1 MKRLMMVAAATA
13 AALAGAGGAFAQEL
27 RVMTFNVRFAN
38 PGDGPNVWP
47 ARRDVFM
54 RTVRDANPDVIG
66 TQELLKTQ
74 GDDIVR
80 ALPGYRWFGRDRD
93 GGHKGEHMGVF
104 YRTDRLK
111 LIRSGDFWLSET
123 PGTPGRISWGANLP
137 RMVTWGVF
145 ETVGGGKPFRFLMA
159 DTHFAHRGAED
170 EEARNRSAALIA
182 ARLPT
187 IARGLPIV
195 LTGDLNTTPDS
206 AAVKRLT
213 AFLTDAS
220 KLARTRAAPTG
231 TFHDFT
237 GTPEPGK
244 WIDYVLVKGFRPVS
258 AEVLTVHDGARYPSD
273 HFPIVAV
280 LKAEKAD

>member
-1 MKRLMMVAAATA
+1 MKRLMMAAVAVAALMT
-13 AALAGAGGAFAQEL
+13 AGGAEAQDV
-27 RVMTFNVRFAN
+27 RVMTFNVRFACDC
-38 PGDGPNVWP
+38 DGPNVWP
-47 ARRDVFM
+47 ARRDLFM
-54 RTVRDANPDVIG
+54 RTVREANPDVIG
-66 TQELLKTQ
+66 TQELLKSQ

-80 ALPGYRWFGRDRD
+80 ALPRYRWFGRDRD

-104 YRTDRLK
+104 YRADRLR

-123 PGTPGRISWGANLP
+123 PETPGKISWGANLP

-145 ETVGGGKPFRFLMA
+145 ETTGRTKRRFLMA

-170 EEARNRSAALIA
+170 EEARDRSAALIA
-182 ARLPT
+182 ERLPA
-187 IARGLPIV
+187 IAPGLPIV

-220 KLARTRAAPTG
+220 RLARTPDAPSG

-244 WIDYVLVKGFRPVS
+244 WIDYILVKRFR
-258 AEVLTVHDGARYPSD
+258 ATAARVLTTHDGARYPSD
-273 HFPIVAV
+273 HFPIVAD
-280 LKAEKAD
+280 LSAE

>member
-1 MKRLMMVAAATA
+1 MKRLMMAAVAVAALMT
-13 AALAGAGGAFAQEL
+13 AGGADAQDV
-27 RVMTFNVRFAN
+27 RVMTFNVRFACDC
-38 PGDGPNVWP
+38 DGPNVWP
-47 ARRDVFM
+47 ARRDLFM
-54 RTVRDANPDVIG
+54 RTVREANPDVIG
-66 TQELLKTQ
+66 TQELLKSQ

-80 ALPGYRWFGRDRD
+80 ALPRYRWFGRDRD

-104 YRTDRLK
+104 YRADRLR

-123 PGTPGRISWGANLP
+123 PETPGKISWGANLP

-145 ETVGGGKPFRFLMA
+145 ETTGRTKRRFLMA

-170 EEARNRSAALIA
+170 EEARDRSAALIA
-182 ARLPT
+182 ERLPA
-187 IARGLPIV
+187 IAPGLPIV

-220 KLARTRAAPTG
+220 RLARTPDAPSG

-244 WIDYVLVKGFRPVS
+244 WIDYILVKRFR
-258 AEVLTVHDGARYPSD
+258 ATAARVLTTHDGARYPSD
-273 HFPIVAV
+273 HFPIVAD
-280 LKAEKAD
+280 LSAE

>member
-1 MKRLMMVAAATA
+1 MKRLMMAAVAVAALMT
-13 AALAGAGGAFAQEL
+13 AGGAEAQDV
-27 RVMTFNVRFAN
+27 RVMTFNVRFACDC
-38 PGDGPNVWP
+38 DGPNVWP
-47 ARRDVFM
+47 ARRDLFI
-54 RTVRDANPDVIG
+54 RTVREANPDVIG
-66 TQELLKTQ
+66 TQELLKSQ

-80 ALPGYRWFGRDRD
+80 ALPRYRWFGRDRD

-104 YRTDRLK
+104 YRADRLR

-123 PGTPGRISWGANLP
+123 PETPGKISWGANLP

-145 ETVGGGKPFRFLMA
+145 ETTGRTKRRFLMA

-170 EEARNRSAALIA
+170 EEARDRSAALIA
-182 ARLPT
+182 ERLPA
-187 IARGLPIV
+187 IAPGLPIV

-220 KLARTRAAPTG
+220 RLARTPDAPSG

-244 WIDYVLVKGFRPVS
+244 WIDYILVKRFR
-258 AEVLTVHDGARYPSD
+258 ATAARVLTTHDGARYPSD
-273 HFPIVAV
+273 HFPIVAD
-280 LKAEKAD
+280 LSAE

>member
-1 MKRLMMVAAATA
+1 MKRLMMLAIATMALMTAGSAAA
-13 AALAGAGGAFAQEL
+13 QDV
-27 RVMTFNVRFAN
+27 RVMTFNVRFACDC
-38 PGDGPNVWP
+38 DGPNVWP
-47 ARRDVFM
+47 ARRALFM
-54 RTVRDANPDVIG
+54 QTVREANPDVIG

-80 ALPGYRWFGRDRD
+80 ALPRYRWFGRDRD

-104 YRTDRLK
+104 YRTDRLT

-123 PGTPGRISWGANLP
+123 PETPGRMSWGANLP

-145 ETVGGGKPFRFLMA
+145 ETIGKTKRRFLLA

-182 ARLPT
+182 ARLPA
-187 IARGLPIV
+187 IAQGLPIV

-206 AAVKRLT
+206 AAVVRLT

-220 KLARTRAAPTG
+220 RLARTADAPTG

-244 WIDYVLVKGFRPVS
+244 WIDYILVKGFRVKT
-258 AEVLTVHDGARYPSD
+258 ARVLTTHDGARYPSD
-273 HFPIVAV
+273 HFPIVAD
-280 LKAEKAD
+280 LIAE

>member
-1 MKRLMMVAAATA
+1 MKRLIIAA
-13 AALAGAGGAFAQEL
+13 AALVIASGAAAQDV
-27 RVMTFNVRFAN
+27 RVMTFNVRFACDC
-38 PGDGPNVWP
+38 DGPNIWP
-47 ARRDVFM
+47 ARRDLFM
-54 RTVRDANPDVIG
+54 RTVREANPDVIG

-80 ALPGYRWFGRDRD
+80 ALPRYRWFGRDRD

-104 YRTDRLK
+104 YRTDRLR
-111 LIRSGDFWLSET
+111 LVRSGDFWLSET
-123 PGTPGRISWGANLP
+123 PEVPGKISWGANLP

-145 ETVGGGKPFRFLMA
+145 ETTGKTKRRFLMA

-182 ARLPT
+182 ERLPA
-187 IARGLPIV
+187 IAPGLPIV

-206 AAVKRLT
+206 AAVRRLT

-220 KLARTRAAPTG
+220 RLARTADAPSG

-237 GTPEPGK
+237 GMPEAGK
-244 WIDYVLVKGFRPVS
+244 WIDYILVKGFRP
-258 AEVLTVHDGARYPSD
+258 AAAKALTTHEGARYPSD
-273 HFPIVAV
+273 HFPIVAD
-280 LKAEKAD
+280 LKGE